1 MEAVDALLAALV
13 IVALALC
20 ATAIWALVEIVRS
33 VRSAKALADDTRQ
46 RLIPL
51 LDKLDITIDAVNAE
65 LLRVDLIVTRFED
78 VSDRLSN
85 ASDAISDLANVP
97 ERIAGGIADRVRSW
111 RTRRS
116 EPAETVGQAET
127 PAAPEPDVQDDTTA
141 TSVEIHAVLTSE
153 DQ

>member
-1 MEAVDALLAALV
+1 MEAVDALLSALV
-13 IVALALC
+13 IVALITC

-65 LLRVDLIVTRFED
+65 LLRVDLIVTKFED

-85 ASDAISDLANVP
+85 ASDTISDLANVP
-97 ERIAGGIADRVRSW
+97 ERIAGGIADKVRSW

-116 EPAETVGQAET
+116 EPAASQTEAPPAPT
-127 PAAPEPDVQDDTTA
+127 PDPQDEA
-141 TSVEIHAVLTSE
+141 SVSAVEADALLTSE